1 MPSSISSV
9 NVAWDF
15 AMHPDPVTS
24 GAFAA
29 ALCNR
34 DLPPPD
40 GLTRPSGRPATRRF
54 AVYRN
59 NVTVSLVDA
68 LAAIFPTLQN
78 LVGEEFF
85 RAMAHAYVR
94 DNLPTS
100 PLMFTYGAGFP
111 AFVEAFSPAREL
123 PFLADVA
130 RVERAWLDA
139 FHAEDRAPL
148 APQALAAID
157 PDALAT
163 LRFDPHPAS
172 RLLTLSHAAGS
183 IVGRDRA
190 DLSLDGLNP
199 FEPEAV
205 LITRPA
211 YDVSITV
218 LTAEAGTF
226 IDTLMTGGT
235 FTEACDAAESAA
247 PGTDI
252 AAILTLTLASGAFS
266 ELRLP
271 DTGTSR

>member
-1 MPSSISSV
+1 
-9 NVAWDF
+9 
-15 AMHPDPVTS
+15 MHPDPVTS
-24 GAFAA
+24 GSFAA

-34 DLPPPD
+34 DLPPPV
-40 GLTRPSGRPATRRF
+40 GLTRPSDHPATRRF

-68 LAAIFPTLQN
+68 LAAIYPTLQN
-78 LVGEEFF
+78 LVGEDFF
-85 RAMAHAYVR
+85 RGVAHAYVR

-100 PLMFTYGAGFP
+100 PLMFTYGASFP
-111 AFVEAFSPAREL
+111 AFVEAFAPARHL

-157 PDALAT
+157 PEVLPA
-163 LRFDPHPAS
+163 LRFERHPAS
-172 RLLTLSHAAGS
+172 RLLKLPQAAGS
-183 IVGRDRA
+183 IVSRDRA
-190 DLSLDGLNP
+190 GLPLDGLDP
-199 FEPEAV
+199 FKPEAV
-205 LITRPA
+205 LIARPA

-218 LTAEAGTF
+218 LTADGRAF

-235 FTEACDAAESAA
+235 FAEACEAAESVL

-252 AAILTLTLASGAFS
+252 AGLLTLTLASGAFS
-266 ELRLP
+266 DLRLP
-271 DTGTSR
+271 DTGTSP